1 MRFGNQN
8 TRVVCDEVW
17 RDGLQGGVGARRG
30 VGEEVVAARLI
41 CTLYRRREVRLYT
54 DGGRAGAVVE
64 VHEGCRGNRRDR
76 AVRAHQNN
84 SSDAWEASAWRP
96 SRGRAVAQ
104 TFVPSSASKGLHC
117 GRNDADDDP
126 ATRPLH
132 ALVLLCAP
140 AVLVFVAPYIA
151 YACAAATVSS
161 HARQKSPIYCVAI
174 RPS

>member
-140 AVLVFVAPYIA
+140 AVLVFVAPYI
-151 YACAAATVSS
+151 T
-161 HARQKSPIYCVAI
+161 
-174 RPS
+174 RPPKITDLLRCDTPLVNG